1 MLSQHDVTTGF
12 SQNTMPYSKRSRSR
26 SSSTSG
32 KRSRFAKTQGK
43 AKTTGVMRSW
53 PYASFNQQRFDP
65 FPSKMRALLRYKETV
80 NIGSEL
86 GVPGAYL
93 FRANSIFDP
102 NATGGGHQPYG
113 HDTYSTIYNH
123 YNVRS
128 ATITMR
134 PIRIPDGVV
143 FGISLTDDASVQGN
157 YDTLCETKNTR
168 IGVADEGT
176 PRNAVV
182 MKFDVNSSFDVPYQ
196 KATSAQFGAT
206 PSEQMFFH
214 CWVEG
219 RNNGATSGI
228 CDFLITISYDVDMWE
243 IKDLGQS

>member
-1 MLSQHDVTTGF
+1 MLSQNDVTSGF
-12 SQNTMPYSKRSRSR
+12 SQNIMPIAKRSRANSYGR
-26 SSSTSG
+26 ST
-32 KRSRFAKTQGK
+32 KRGRYSKTGYK
-43 AKTTGVMRSW
+43 TKTTQIMRSW
-53 PYASFNQQRFDP
+53 PYASFNQQLFDP
-65 FPSKMRALLRYKETV
+65 FPAKMRCLMRYKETV
-80 NIGSEL
+80 NIGSTL

-113 HDTYSTIYNH
+113 HDTYANIYNH
-123 YNVRS
+123 YNVRN

-143 FGISLTDDASVQGN
+143 FGISLTDDASVQGT
-157 YDTLCETKNTR
+157 YDTFCETKNTR
-168 IGVADEGT
+168 MSVADEGT
-176 PRNAVV
+176 PRNAVI
-182 MKFDVNSSFDVPYQ
+182 MKFNVNSNFDVPYQ

-219 RNNGATSGI
+219 RNSDASSGT
-228 CDFLITISYDVDMWE
+228 CDFLVTISYEVDMWE
-243 IKDLGQS
+243 LKDLGQS